1 MSQCEAVGDD
11 VDAAPEKDEQVIEFE
26 NVSKS
31 FWTGRQRKV
40 ILDRAS
46 FRVDIGQSLGILA
59 ANGTGKTTVI
69 NMMAG
74 LEKPDEGRIVR
85 TSRISFP
92 LGFMGGV
99 VSKHTGTENARYIA
113 RLYGLDADYV
123 ESFCRWL
130 CGIDEY
136 FDMPVGTYSQG
147 MRARFSFALMLA
159 LEFDIYLIDEGMPS
173 TTDVE
178 FNRKA
183 GTILRDR
190 LRGATVV
197 IVSHQAQTLEKF
209 CQRAAVLRHGQLH
222 MFDTLEEAK
231 RLYDYETQG

>member
-1 MSQCEAVGDD
+1 ML
-11 VDAAPEKDEQVIEFE
+11 EFV

-31 FWTGRQRKV
+31 FWTGKQRKI
-40 ILDRAS
+40 ILDQAS
-46 FRVDIGQSLGILA
+46 FRVDIGHSMGILA
-59 ANGTGKTTVI
+59 PNGTGKTTIV

-113 RLYGLDADYV
+113 RLYGLDPDYV
-123 ESFCRWL
+123 EAFCRYL
-130 CGIDEY
+130 VAIDEY
-136 FDMPVGTYSQG
+136 FDMPVGTYSTG
-147 MRARFSFALMLA
+147 MRARFSFSLMLA
-159 LEFDIYLIDEGMPS
+159 LEFDIYLIDEGMPG

-183 GTILRDR
+183 GTILQER
-190 LRGATVV
+190 LARATVI
-197 IVSHQAQTLEKF
+197 IVSHQARTLEKY
-209 CQRAAVLRHGQLH
+209 CRSAAVLRDGKLI
-222 MFDTLEEAK
+222 MFDTLQEAK
-231 RLYDYETQG
+231 QLYNYEAQS